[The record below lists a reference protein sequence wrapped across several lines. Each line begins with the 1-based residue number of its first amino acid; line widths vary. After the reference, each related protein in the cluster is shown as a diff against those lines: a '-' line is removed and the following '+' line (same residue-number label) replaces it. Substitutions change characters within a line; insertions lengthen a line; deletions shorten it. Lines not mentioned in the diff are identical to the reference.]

1 MPWGT
6 GKVAAWGQRLAGLRC
21 APSASGLA
29 CGGPV
34 VHRYNTGL
42 IKNNLSVVVVA
53 ERKGFEPSIQLLGRM
68 LP

>member
-1 MPWGT
+1 MEPSIA
-6 GKVAAWGQRLAGLRC
+6 VAARSLERG
-21 APSASGLA
+21 GLA
-29 CGGPV
+29 V
-34 VHRYNTGL
+34 IHRYNMGI

>member
-6 GKVAAWGQRLAGLRC
+6 GKVAAWGQRLAGQRS

-29 CGGPV
+29 CGGLI
-34 VHRYNTGL
+34 VHRYNIRL